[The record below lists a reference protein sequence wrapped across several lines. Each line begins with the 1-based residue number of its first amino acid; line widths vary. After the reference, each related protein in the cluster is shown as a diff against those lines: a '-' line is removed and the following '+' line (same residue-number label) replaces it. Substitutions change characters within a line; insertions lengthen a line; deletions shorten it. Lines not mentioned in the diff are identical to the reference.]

1 MLPDS
6 LPPPLDLDLVAARA
20 AEAHYRASL
29 AAGLPEAHAWAEAT
43 DVFRL
48 HHPAWPLP
56 LAEREAGRVVGALIA
71 WDRARDGRHHA
82 PNHRAPPLALLHRL
96 SRPAVA
102 HAVVARD
109 IPLAE
114 NVSPGR
120 SLGAG
125 LAAVSATPS

>member
-1 MLPDS
+1 MPPDS

-20 AEAHYRASL
+20 AEAHYHAAL
-29 AAGLPEAHAWAEAT
+29 AAGLPEARAWAEAT

-56 LAEREAGRVVGALIA
+56 LAEREAARVVGALIA
-71 WDRARDGRHHA
+71 WGRVRDGRHHA

-102 HAVVARD
+102 HGVVARD
-109 IPLAE
+109 ARQAE
-114 NVSPGR
+114 DVSPGG
-120 SLGAG
+120 SPGAG
-125 LAAVSATPS
+125 LAAVSANPS

>member
-20 AEAHYRASL
+20 AEAHYRAAL
-29 AAGLPEAHAWAEAT
+29 AAGLTEARAWAEAT

-56 LAEREAGRVVGALIA
+56 LAEREAARVVGALIA
-71 WDRARDGRHHA
+71 RSRARDGRHRA
-82 PNHRAPPLALLHRL
+82 PNHRVPPLALLHSL

-102 HAVVARD
+102 SGVVARNTPGAGD
-109 IPLAE
+109 A
-114 NVSPGR
+114 SPGR
-120 SLGAG
+120 SPGAG
-125 LAAVSATPS
+125 LAAVSANPS

>member
-20 AEAHYRASL
+20 AEAHYRAAL
-29 AAGLPEAHAWAEAT
+29 AAGLTEARAWAEAT

-56 LAEREAGRVVGALIA
+56 LAEREAARVVGALMA
-71 WDRARDGRHHA
+71 WSRARDGQHCA
-82 PNHRAPPLALLHRL
+82 PNHRVPPRALLRRL

-102 HAVVARD
+102 YGVVARET
-109 IPLAE
+109 PQAE
-114 NVSPGR
+114 DASPGR
-120 SLGAG
+120 SPGARF
-125 LAAVSATPS
+125 AAVSANPS

>member
-1 MLPDS
+1 MPPDS

-29 AAGLPEAHAWAEAT
+29 AAGLTEARAWAEAT
-43 DVFRL
+43 DVFRQ

-56 LAEREAGRVVGALIA
+56 LAEREAARVVGALIA
-71 WDRARDGRHHA
+71 WDRARDARHHA
-82 PNHRAPPLALLHRL
+82 PNHRAAPLSLLHRL

-109 IPLAE
+109 AAHAGDA
-114 NVSPGR
+114 SPGR
-120 SLGAG
+120 SPGAG
-125 LAAVSATPS
+125 LAAVSANLS